1 MNFMKYN
8 YLNLQINSMKTEKVK
23 KKTKHFLASSE
34 RSSNEHLFGLVLPSN
49 I

>member
-1 MNFMKYN
+1 MKYN
-8 YLNLQINSMKTEKVK
+8 YLNPPDKEHENWKSEK
-23 KKTKHFLASSE
+23 KKKNFLAYSE